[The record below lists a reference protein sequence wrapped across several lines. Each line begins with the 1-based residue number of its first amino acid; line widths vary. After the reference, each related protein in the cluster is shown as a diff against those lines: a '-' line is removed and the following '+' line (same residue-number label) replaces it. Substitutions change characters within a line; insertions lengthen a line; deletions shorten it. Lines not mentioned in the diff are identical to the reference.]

1 MSLTPKA
8 KQALKAR
15 AHALKPVVMIGSQGL
30 TPAVNK
36 EIDRALNDHELI
48 KIRVASNDRELRR
61 ALINEICTTHG
72 ADLVQSIGN
81 VGVLFRKNL
90 T

>member
-1 MSLTPKA
+1 MSLTPKT

-15 AHALKPVVMIGSQGL
+15 AHALKPVVLIGNQGL
-30 TPAVNK
+30 TPAVSK
-36 EIDRALNDHELI
+36 EIDRALHDHELI

-61 ALINEICTTHG
+61 ALISEIC
-72 ADLVQSIGN
+72 AAQQAELVQLIGN
-81 VGVLFRKNL
+81 IGVLFRKNL

>member
-1 MSLTPKA
+1 MPLAPKTR
-8 KQALKAR
+8 QALKSR
-15 AHALKPVVMIGSQGL
+15 AHALKPVVLIGNQGL
-30 TPAVNK
+30 TPAVSK

-61 ALINEICTTHG
+61 ALINEICTAQG
-72 ADLVQSIGN
+72 AELVQLIGN